1 MIVSGQGWKWS
12 RLRPTPDPVWGVW
25 RVCPCRVP
33 FVSPFLLSSNENV
46 LACALPLT
54 QFGVCVPFVSPFL
67 QGYQILD
74 GSKNI
79 GEKNIVS
86 ICHAQKSPI
95 ILYPTAL
102 NWHLYSRGCL
112 RFLFNRLGCIE
123 HSALHCNVDYST
135 TYMQS
140 WAFEQVFALR
150 HATTC

>member
-1 MIVSGQGWKWS
+1 MCVPFISPFLLSSYENGLACALPLTQF
-12 RLRPTPDPVWGVW
+12 GVCG
-25 RVCPCRVP
+25 VCVP

-102 NWHLYSRGCL
+102 N
-112 RFLFNRLGCIE
+112 
-123 HSALHCNVDYST
+123 
-135 TYMQS
+135 
-140 WAFEQVFALR
+140 
-150 HATTC
+150 